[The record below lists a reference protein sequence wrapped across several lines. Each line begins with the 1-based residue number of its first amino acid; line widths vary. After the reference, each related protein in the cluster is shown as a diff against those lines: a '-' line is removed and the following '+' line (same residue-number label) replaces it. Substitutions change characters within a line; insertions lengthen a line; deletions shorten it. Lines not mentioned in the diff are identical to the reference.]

1 MAKKGHKKKRAPS
14 PVAKK
19 NRYHGAAI
27 AAPVPPSFPDVR
39 REEGHLVPKAIISK
53 KAWSKITEVVDMDT
67 GRECGA
73 LLIGNILRDRVTG
86 MTIALVDDAY
96 SDGEHGGTS
105 DYRFTAALQAQ
116 CVNYVYREYGEEK
129 HVIGTVHSHG
139 NHDAFFSSV
148 DYRMMTSRRSEELHM
163 VLSPSHGTYVV
174 TFKDLENNFV
184 DADLDVSAIMNSFRY
199 RRDDD

>member
-73 LLIGNILRDRVTG
+73 LLIGNILRDR
-86 MTIALVDDAY
+86 
-96 SDGEHGGTS
+96 
-105 DYRFTAALQAQ
+105 
-116 CVNYVYREYGEEK
+116 
-129 HVIGTVHSHG
+129 
-139 NHDAFFSSV
+139 SSV
-148 DYRMMTSRRSEELHM
+148 VRSEQIVFVILIDVRVFGSDIYSFYIGAFLLDLAHD
-163 VLSPSHGTYVV
+163 
-174 TFKDLENNFV
+174 FKTQVIEITSAAKQKGV
-184 DADLDVSAIMNSFRY
+184 GVSIVYQREEQLF
-199 RRDDD
+199 